1 MEYQFSNIAPGVYT
15 FGTAPLTGMPSSFS
29 SAPFIHVQ
37 HNNEGKTFVAARS
50 TTGFTLVDRGIGP
63 QPVVTVTILD
73 QL

>member
-15 FGTAPLTGMPSSFS
+15 FGTAPLIGMPSSFS

-37 HNNEGKTFVAARS
+37 RNNEGKSFVTARS
-50 TTGFTLVDRGIGP
+50 TTGFTLVDRGLGP
-63 QPVVTVTILD
+63 APVVTITIID